1 MVGNVKNKISNDM
14 EKELDTILNEFDKGN
29 MCLNTLKAKLLL
41 LFGVSNQR
49 EQLILFFNWYQND
62 PKELS
67 NNETIVD
74 AYLDE
79 ITCRGMV
86 SATLITKN

>member
-67 NNETIVD
+67 NKETIVD

-79 ITCRGMV
+79 ITE
-86 SATLITKN
+86 K